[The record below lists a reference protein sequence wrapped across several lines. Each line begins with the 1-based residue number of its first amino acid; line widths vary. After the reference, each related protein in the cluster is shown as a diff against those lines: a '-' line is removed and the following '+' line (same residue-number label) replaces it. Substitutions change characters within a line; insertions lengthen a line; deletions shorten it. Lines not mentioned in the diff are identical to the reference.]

1 MRILYLYQYFM
12 TRSGFTGTRSY
23 EFARY
28 LVRQGHEVTM
38 LCSGLHNEQR
48 LTVPSGKQ
56 FFETE
61 VDGIRCVPIAAACA
75 NPLKINHMS
84 GYRRWLLF
92 MQFAKLAERVGKQ
105 LPRHDVVFATH
116 VPLTIGLPAMSISRY
131 HDVPFVFEVR
141 DLWPQALINFGAL
154 KNPLA
159 IWWMRR
165 MERKI
170 YRAANQIVA
179 LSPGMKEGIVATGEP
194 DEKVTVI
201 TNASDLDLFRPD
213 LDRHPGRDRLNLGDR
228 FAAIYFGALGF
239 ANGLELVIEAARI
252 LQERGRDDIVIVL
265 HGDGGRRTV
274 LQQLANSYQLR
285 NVVFSE
291 PVPDKS
297 VVAELVAACDVCL
310 TIYKAS
316 KEHTW
321 SPNKMFDALAAG
333 KPVVINVPG
342 WLTETIESNDC
353 GKGIDPQD
361 PQQLAGT
368 LEALEADRGRCA
380 EMGTNARALAEREFA
395 RETLAGRLEHVLES
409 ACENYR
415 NHKP

>member
-28 LVRQGHEVTM
+28 LVSRGHEVTM

-105 LPRHDVVFATH
+105 LPPHDVVFATH

-170 YRAANQIVA
+170 YRAANHIVA

-194 DEKVTVI
+194 DDKVTVI

-213 LDRHPGRDRLNLGDR
+213 LDRRPGRDRLNLGDR

-265 HGDGGRRTV
+265 HGDGGRRTM
-274 LQQLANSYQLR
+274 LQQLANRYRLR

-291 PVPDKS
+291 PVPDKA

-342 WLTETIESNDC
+342 WLTDTIESNGC
-353 GKGIDPQD
+353 GQGIDPQD

-368 LEALEADRGRCA
+368 LETFEADRDRCA
-380 EMGTNARALAEREFA
+380 QMGNNARALAEREFA
-395 RETLAGRLEHVLES
+395 RETLAGRLEKVLETTC
-409 ACENYR
+409 A
-415 NHKP
+415 NHQKH

>member
-1 MRILYLYQYFM
+1 M
-12 TRSGFTGTRSY
+12 
-23 EFARY
+23 
-28 LVRQGHEVTM
+28 
-38 LCSGLHNEQR
+38 
-48 LTVPSGKQ
+48 
-56 FFETE
+56 
-61 VDGIRCVPIAAACA
+61 
-75 NPLKINHMS
+75 
-84 GYRRWLLF
+84 
-92 MQFAKLAERVGKQ
+92 
-105 LPRHDVVFATH
+105 
-116 VPLTIGLPAMSISRY
+116 
-131 HDVPFVFEVR
+131 
-141 DLWPQALINFGAL
+141 
-154 KNPLA
+154 
-159 IWWMRR
+159 
-165 MERKI
+165 
-170 YRAANQIVA
+170 
-179 LSPGMKEGIVATGEP
+179 
-194 DEKVTVI
+194 
-201 TNASDLDLFRPD
+201 
-213 LDRHPGRDRLNLGDR
+213 GDR

-265 HGDGGRRTV
+265 HGDGGRRTM

-285 NVVFSE
+285 NVMFSE

-342 WLTETIESNDC
+342 WLTDTIESNGC

>member
-1 MRILYLYQYFM
+1 M
-12 TRSGFTGTRSY
+12 
-23 EFARY
+23 
-28 LVRQGHEVTM
+28 
-38 LCSGLHNEQR
+38 
-48 LTVPSGKQ
+48 
-56 FFETE
+56 
-61 VDGIRCVPIAAACA
+61 
-75 NPLKINHMS
+75 
-84 GYRRWLLF
+84 
-92 MQFAKLAERVGKQ
+92 
-105 LPRHDVVFATH
+105 
-116 VPLTIGLPAMSISRY
+116 
-131 HDVPFVFEVR
+131 PFVFEVR

-170 YRAANQIVA
+170 YRAANHIVA

-194 DEKVTVI
+194 DDKVTVI

-213 LDRHPGRDRLNLGDR
+213 LDRRPGRDRLNLGDR

-265 HGDGGRRTV
+265 HGDGGRRTM
-274 LQQLANSYQLR
+274 LQQLANRYQLR

-291 PVPDKS
+291 PVPDKA

-342 WLTETIESNDC
+342 WLTDTIESNGC
-353 GKGIDPQD
+353 GQGIDPQD

-368 LEALEADRGRCA
+368 LETFEADRDRCA
-380 EMGTNARALAEREFA
+380 QMGNNARALAEREFA
-395 RETLAGRLEHVLES
+395 RETLAGRLEEVLET
-409 ACENYR
+409 ACA
-415 NHKP
+415 NHQKH

>member
-28 LVRQGHEVTM
+28 LVSQGHEVTM

-48 LTVPSGKQ
+48 LTVPSGKK

-92 MQFAKLAERVGKQ
+92 MQFARLAERVGKQ

-213 LDRHPGRDRLNLGDR
+213 LDRQPGRDRLNLGDR

-265 HGDGGRRTV
+265 HGDGGRRTM

-285 NVVFSE
+285 NVMFSE

-342 WLTETIESNDC
+342 WLTDTIESNGC

-361 PQQLAGT
+361 PQQLAET
-368 LEALEADRGRCA
+368 LEALEADRGQCA

-395 RETLAGRLEHVLES
+395 RETLAGRLENVLKS
-409 ACENYR
+409 ACENYQ
-415 NHKP
+415 NHKT